1 VNLNNSGVGKRGG
14 SYQTKMDMPVGDA
27 SHDRPRK
34 SRYSRP
40 LDGGKP
46 EFHRPQPTGYVLE
59 DRRSKALTDPEIV
72 NGKPCAHLPISVR
85 TA

>member
-1 VNLNNSGVGKRGG
+1 
-14 SYQTKMDMPVGDA
+14 
-27 SHDRPRK
+27 
-34 SRYSRP
+34 

-59 DRRSKALTDPEIV
+59 DRWSKALTDPEIV

>member
-1 VNLNNSGVGKRGG
+1 MNLNNSGVGKRGG

-27 SHDRPRK
+27 RHDRPRK
-34 SRYSRP
+34 SRYTRP
-40 LDGGKP
+40 LDSAKP

-59 DRRSKALTDPEIV
+59 DRWATAMTDPQIV
-72 NGKPCAHLPISVR
+72 NGKPRAHLPISVR